1 MGNITNE
8 LSSEIDIN
16 DLIQIVW
23 SRIFF
28 VSFLTSIAALISI
41 IYSLSLPNF
50 YTSSALLAPT
60 AQEETL
66 SSKLGGYSGLAGLA
80 GINMQNNASKSE
92 EAIERI
98 KSYEFFRSFFMPK
111 IKFHNLMAVEKWNP
125 ENNEIIYNQDLFDSK
140 SGEWKK
146 NTKKPSAQMAFKAYR
161 DILSIDKYQD
171 TGFVSL
177 SITHQSPEVAK
188 KWMDIVIFNIN
199 ESMRELDKLD
209 AENAISYLNESSKTV
224 NILSIK
230 DVMSRLLENQ
240 MQTLMLASS
249 NEAYIFRVIDSPFVP
264 EKKSSPSRALILII
278 GTLFGFAISVFS
290 VFIAHFRSSI

>member
-92 EAIERI
+92 EALERI
-98 KSYEFFRSFFMPK
+98 KSYESLGME
-111 IKFHNLMAVEKWNP
+111 IKK
-125 ENNEIIYNQDLFDSK
+125 
-140 SGEWKK
+140 
-146 NTKKPSAQMAFKAYR
+146 
-161 DILSIDKYQD
+161 
-171 TGFVSL
+171 
-177 SITHQSPEVAK
+177 
-188 KWMDIVIFNIN
+188 
-199 ESMRELDKLD
+199 
-209 AENAISYLNESSKTV
+209 
-224 NILSIK
+224 
-230 DVMSRLLENQ
+230 
-240 MQTLMLASS
+240 
-249 NEAYIFRVIDSPFVP
+249 
-264 EKKSSPSRALILII
+264 
-278 GTLFGFAISVFS
+278 
-290 VFIAHFRSSI
+290 